1 MKNLFEKLVLGFLY
15 VVTIGATIQM
25 YAKLISDTQEFNI
38 SAVTN
43 LAVIG
48 IIFLFLAVLSFI
60 MLFTKVK

>member
-25 YAKLISDTQEFNI
+25 YAKLISDTQELNI
-38 SAVTN
+38 SAVIN